1 MSGLHIVSKIYL
13 LPFDESVTKAKS
25 SGKPREQENTNRN
38 WLLYESCNYKCD
50 GIRCLHSTSLQ
61 STWEKNL
68 KP

>member
-1 MSGLHIVSKIYL
+1 MSGLRIVSKIYL

-50 GIRCLHSTSLQ
+50 GI
-61 STWEKNL
+61 
-68 KP
+68 

>member
-1 MSGLHIVSKIYL
+1 MILSNRLCEG
-13 LPFDESVTKAKS
+13 VTSLDDQTEEAKS